1 MFFSVIL
8 PVYNAQNT
16 IAETLHS
23 LVTQKFQNFELV
35 VINDG
40 STDNSL
46 YIIKQFAKKFQS
58 FKLISLNN
66 MGVAQARNAG
76 LRACSGEFVA
86 FIDADDLWHPQK
98 LYQQYQHLIKNPH
111 CFLTYTD
118 TSIIDETGNLLS
130 LRVSPP
136 ELTYKSLLLYN
147 AIVMSSGAVSA
158 RLAKSIEFQAV
169 GHEDYLF
176 WLSTLRAMEVPFVC
190 SKTEYEVGL
199 TSYRKHSNSLS
210 SSKLKSARWHFSVLS
225 KLEIPMLRRLY
236 LFSRYAFNGVKLSII
251 ERAQNKQ
258 RIKK

>member
-1 MFFSVIL
+1 MYFSIIL

-16 IAETLHS
+16 IADTLSS
-23 LVTQKFQNFELV
+23 LAEQEFQNFELI

-40 STDNSL
+40 SSDNSL
-46 YIIKQFAKKFQS
+46 HIIQQFADKFQN

-76 LRACSGEFVA
+76 LRACSGKFVA
-86 FIDADDLWHPQK
+86 FIDADDLWHSQK
-98 LYQQYQHLIKNPH
+98 LYKQYQHFIENPN

-118 TSIIDETGNLLS
+118 ANIIDETGKLLS

-136 ELTYKSLLLYN
+136 ELKYETLLLYN
-147 AIVMSSGAVSA
+147 SIVLSSAVVSA
-158 RLAKSIEFQAV
+158 KLAKLIEFQAV

-176 WLSTLRAMEVPFVC
+176 WLSALRAMDAPFVC
-190 SKTEYEVGL
+190 SKTEYSVGL

-225 KLEIPMLRRLY
+225 KLEIPLLRRLY
-236 LFSRYAFNGVKLSII
+236 LFSRYAFNGVKLLIS
-251 ERAQNKQ
+251 ERAQNKR